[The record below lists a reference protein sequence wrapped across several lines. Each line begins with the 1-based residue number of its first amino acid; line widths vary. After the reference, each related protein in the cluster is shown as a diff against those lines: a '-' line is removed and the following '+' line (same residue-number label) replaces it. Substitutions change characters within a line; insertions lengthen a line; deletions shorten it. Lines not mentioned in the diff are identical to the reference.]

1 MLQTFLWALNV
12 LWMMLMFLELWIGN
26 HINILM
32 VNWTVA
38 FLYISLNYL
47 IVEVIVIVTTSDFV
61 GKNLEAIQDLAFN
74 VKVGFDY
81 SNNFN

>member
-1 MLQTFLWALNV
+1 
-12 LWMMLMFLELWIGN
+12 
-26 HINILM
+26 
-32 VNWTVA
+32 VA